1 MPLLQSLRQLTIRSL
16 GIPEQ
21 PVDHSDLDDL
31 EAKLDHWAA
40 NTTSLAHAVDGLINV
55 IEDMGQRLEAL
66 EQRFEDLPQTDQP
79 SLDQGAI
86 AELVAEAMTLDQV
99 KNKLDHMARK
109 AMRDAIT
116 LLRLTTPD

>member
-21 PVDHSDLDDL
+21 PVDHSDLSDL

-40 NTTSLAHAVDGLINV
+40 NTTSLAHAVDGLISV
-55 IEDMGQRLEAL
+55 IEEMGQRLEAL
-66 EQRFEDLPQTDQP
+66 EQRIEDQP
-79 SLDQGAI
+79 GQQTPELDQGTI
-86 AELVAEAMTLDQV
+86 AELVTEAMTLGQV
-99 KNKLDHMARK
+99 QSKLDHMARK

-116 LLRLTTPD
+116 LLRLTTAD

>member
-21 PVDHSDLDDL
+21 PVDHSDLGDL

-55 IEDMGQRLEAL
+55 IEEMGQRLEAL
-66 EQRFEDLPQTDQP
+66 EQRIEDQP
-79 SLDQGAI
+79 EQQTPDLDQGTI
-86 AELVAEAMTLDQV
+86 AELITEAMTLGQV
-99 KNKLDHMARK
+99 QNKLDHMARK

-116 LLRLTTPD
+116 MLRLTTPD

>member
-1 MPLLQSLRQLTIRSL
+1 MLLLQSLRQLTIRSL

-21 PVDHSDLDDL
+21 PVDHSDLNDL

-55 IEDMGQRLEAL
+55 IEEMVQRLDAI

-79 SLDQGAI
+79 SLDQGTI
-86 AELVAEAMTLDQV
+86 AELVAEAITLDQV
-99 KNKLDHMARK
+99 QSKLDHMARK
-109 AMRDAIT
+109 SMRDAIT
-116 LLRLTTPD
+116 LLRLTNPD